1 MATNHC
7 FRRLIRSGLLPA
19 AENMA
24 VDEAIF
30 EAVAAGDAPPTLRI
44 YGWQPPGVSLG
55 CFQAVD
61 ERVNLPAIAA
71 RGYGLVRRPTGGRAI
86 IHHHEVTYSVCIRA
100 AALQGGG
107 SVLRSYRE
115 LSRGIEAG
123 LALLGLPACIAPRDG
138 KRPPKPAGLPAVCF
152 AGALGGD
159 MTVDGRKIVGS
170 AQMRRAGAILQ
181 HGSIPLCIDL
191 QEHAEILGGP
201 DGADASVL
209 RHAALGVADALGR
222 EVTFDELAAA
232 LEAGFADAF
241 GVELVPADLSP
252 GERARAEQLVAD
264 KYANDEWNLT
274 PGRRE
279 TEASAGSG
287 APGKAG

>member
-1 MATNHC
+1 MATPHC
-7 FRRLIRSGLLPA
+7 LRRLIRSGPLPA
-19 AENMA
+19 TDNMA

-30 EAVAAGDAPPTLRI
+30 EAVAAGDAPATLRI

-55 CFQAVD
+55 YFQAVD
-61 ERVNLPAIAA
+61 ERVNLAAIAA

-100 AALQGGG
+100 SALEGGG
-107 SVLRSYRE
+107 SVLQSYRE

-138 KRPPKPAGLPAVCF
+138 KRPRKPAGLPAVCF

-181 HGSIPLCIDL
+181 HGSIPLRIDL
-191 QEHAEILGGP
+191 EEHAEILGGP
-201 DGADASVL
+201 GGDEAAVL

-222 EVTFDELAAA
+222 EVGFAELAAA
-232 LEAGFADAF
+232 VEAGFAQTF
-241 GVELVPADLSP
+241 GLELIPDDLSP
-252 GERARAEQLVAD
+252 AERAHAERLVAD
-264 KYANDEWNLT
+264 KYATDGWNLT
-274 PGRRE
+274 PGKR
-279 TEASAGSG
+279 S
-287 APGKAG
+287 